1 LWRLAWALII
11 AAWLAMHATVRFA
24 MRGEF
29 LDVAGARLYCYA
41 AGSRGAG
48 EPIVLL
54 HGFPTSSHLWT
65 RVVPLLPSGHRVVVL
80 DLLGY
85 GRSDRPLGRDVS
97 IRGHAERTVAALDL
111 LGINYA
117 CVVGHDVGGGIAMA
131 MAARWPQRVSKLCLV
146 NSVAFDEWPSREVR
160 MAKATLPL
168 TRHLPPTWLLS
179 VVRTDLL
186 RGYTDSSEGAHS
198 IDRYVK
204 PFAGAEGRDAFVAHL
219 LALDAAET
227 TALEPRLAAF
237 VQPTAV
243 VWGAHDPFLPA
254 VIGRRLQRAIPGASI
269 DVIPDARHFTPEE
282 SPEHVARSIGSLLAR
297 AD

>member
-1 LWRLAWALII
+1 
-11 AAWLAMHATVRFA
+11 

-29 LDVAGARLYCYA
+29 LDVDGARLYCYA
-41 AGSRGAG
+41 AGNRGAG

-54 HGFPTSSHLWT
+54 HGFPTSSHLWS
-65 RVVPLLPSGHRVVVL
+65 RVVPLLPEGHRVVVL

-97 IRGHAERTVAALDL
+97 IRGHAERAIAALDL

-117 CVVGHDVGGGIAMA
+117 CLVGHDVGGGIAMA
-131 MAARWPQRVSKLCLV
+131 MAARWPQRVSRLCLV
-146 NSVAFDEWPSREVR
+146 NSVCFDEWPSREVR

-179 VVRTDLL
+179 VVRGDLL
-186 RGYTDSSEGAHS
+186 RGYSDSSEGTHS

-204 PFAGAEGRDAFVAHL
+204 PFTGAEGRDAFVAHL

-227 TALEPRLAAF
+227 AALDSRLASF
-237 VQPTAV
+237 VQPTAI
-243 VWGAHDPFLPA
+243 VWGAHDPFLAPSL
-254 VIGRRLQRAIPGASI
+254 GRRLQEAIPRATL

-282 SPEHVARSIGSLLAR
+282 APEHVADAVTELLSR
-297 AD
+297 E